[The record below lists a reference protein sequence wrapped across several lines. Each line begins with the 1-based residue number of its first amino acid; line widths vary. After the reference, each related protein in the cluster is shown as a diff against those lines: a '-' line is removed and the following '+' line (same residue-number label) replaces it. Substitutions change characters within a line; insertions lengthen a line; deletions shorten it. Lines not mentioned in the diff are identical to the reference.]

1 MAGTRGGPSGVPGGV
16 WAQPLPPAP
25 VLGPAAAPGAV
36 GMVAP
41 WGCRP
46 HRDAGPM
53 GWDVAELGAGSGLLH
68 PSAPR
73 PSPVVAAGPR
83 PPAGSP
89 SCPPPAPR
97 GPVPAPTPFSHGWV
111 WSRSPQAWA
120 TPKPPGSVPEV
131 PQSRAGE
138 RGQGQHRAPSVSGVG
153 PKAQGR
159 GAPAPPK
166 PRGPVRSLLLLQGPK
181 PGENK
186 GVRKPNQR
194 SAKFNEFKV

>member
-1 MAGTRGGPSGVPGGV
+1 MAGTRGGPSGVPRGV

-25 VLGPAAAPGAV
+25 VLGLAAAPGAV
-36 GMVAP
+36 GMPTP
-41 WGCRP
+41 WG
-46 HRDAGPM
+46 GM
-53 GWDVAELGAGSGLLH
+53 WLSWGLGQGSCT
-68 PSAPR
+68 PQPR
-73 PSPVVAAGPR
+73 VPSPVVAAGPR

-97 GPVPAPTPFSHGWV
+97 GPVPAPTSFSHGWV

-186 GVRKPNQR
+186 GVRKPNQH
-194 SAKFNEFKV
+194 SAEFNEFKV